1 MIEGLERVLE
11 DSGQRG
17 VKELRGLLQELLGGR
32 DATGRLL
39 EEQML
44 QPRAMRVFR
53 FANRIIWPA
62 IALVMDRAAWGAEA
76 LVEING
82 WFEQFE
88 SVLPGRWNLSAY
100 SSASGQPLPVV
111 AVAKGARAVAGNFH
125 GAVALEVIEEAL
137 QDAP

>member
-17 VKELRGLLQELLGGR
+17 VKELCGLLQELLGGR

-88 SVLPGRWNLSAY
+88 SVLP
-100 SSASGQPLPVV
+100 VMV
-111 AVAKGARAVAGNFH
+111 
-125 GAVALEVIEEAL
+125 EAT
-137 QDAP
+137 A